1 MNQPFLRSIWRRTH
15 CGWQCQ
21 AFNICISACLA
32 ASQLEV
38 MLLEEGNKVWWMK
51 EAQGGLGTPVPVT
64 YRLPDLY
71 SCTEVHIHPA
81 QSSLLPLIRHLTNV
95 ERAPWKLKCGFF
107 STLVN
112 SETWNFSTPTR
123 ETAGLEPR
131 LASLSC
137 SCVHIKYDQSAS
149 CSVAMASLTRDEL
162 YTPGNCLVSSTLY
175 SLKLRFVMAVY
186 CSSRKETNTLDLK
199 KSPGLAQR

>member
-1 MNQPFLRSIWRRTH
+1 MHLSMPSCQSTGSDVIGGGKQSVVDGRSP
-15 CGWQCQ
+15 GW
-21 AFNICISACLA
+21 AGHTRS
-32 ASQLEV
+32 S
-38 MLLEEGNKVWWMK
+38 
-51 EAQGGLGTPVPVT
+51 VT

-81 QSSLLPLIRHLTNV
+81 QSSLFPLIWHLTNV

-107 STLVN
+107 STLVK

-131 LASLSC
+131 LASLS
-137 SCVHIKYDQSAS
+137 SSWVHIKYDQSAS

-162 YTPGNCLVSSTLY
+162 YTPGNCLVSSTFY
-175 SLKLRFVMAVY
+175 SLKLCFVIAVY
-186 CSSRKETNTLDLK
+186 CSSRKETNTLELK